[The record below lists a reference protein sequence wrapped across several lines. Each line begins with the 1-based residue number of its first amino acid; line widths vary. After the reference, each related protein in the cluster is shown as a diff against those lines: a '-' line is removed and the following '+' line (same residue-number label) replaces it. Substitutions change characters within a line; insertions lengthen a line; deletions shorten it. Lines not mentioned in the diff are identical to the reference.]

1 MSRAFR
7 STMYSTYTEKQLP
20 TLVIEDLREQ
30 HDTLQD
36 KLESYNN
43 QSSFHY
49 DDYELITQ
57 TKRRIS
63 NIRNTLREHLVFVM
77 DRVPDSQLV

>member
-1 MSRAFR
+1 MS
-7 STMYSTYTEKQLP
+7 STYIKKRLP
-20 TLVIEDLREQ
+20 TLVTEDLREQ
-30 HDTLQD
+30 HETLQD
-36 KLESYNN
+36 ELESYNN

-63 NIRNTLREHLVFVM
+63 NIRNTLRKHLVFVM
-77 DRVPDSQLV
+77 ERVPDNQLDIEDIV